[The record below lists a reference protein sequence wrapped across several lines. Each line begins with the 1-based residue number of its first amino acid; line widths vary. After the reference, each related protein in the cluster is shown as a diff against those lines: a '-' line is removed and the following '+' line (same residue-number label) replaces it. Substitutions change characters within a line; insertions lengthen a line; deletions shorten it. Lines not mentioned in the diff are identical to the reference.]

1 MSANH
6 PYAVEVE
13 LPAEAFRHHPWS
25 ASEVSSDLRL
35 LWLVDQVRQR
45 RLGYAKA
52 AELAHM
58 PQATFVQV
66 LGTHHIS
73 PFDMDKDELEREIVV
88 ADAGPLI
95 HLSAIGQLELIRRLS
110 TQVLVPRAVLEDAL
124 ASV

>member
-1 MSANH
+1 MSSNR

-52 AELAHM
+52 ADLAHM
-58 PQATFVQV
+58 PQAAFVQV

-73 PFDMDKDELEREIVV
+73 PFDPDDDDLEREIG
-88 ADAGPLI
+88 AGE
-95 HLSAIGQLELIRRLS
+95 AMGRR
-110 TQVLVPRAVLEDAL
+110 
-124 ASV
+124 